1 MVRINLLPAE
11 IVERR
16 KYERF
21 YPYVFIAAAIL
32 FAVVI
37 IAWLGLQ
44 FLVSQR
50 VDSLQQTEETVI
62 QLQEQAAAFAIFQ
75 QQDEALK
82 ERQTVATK
90 ALEARVDMGTLMEE
104 ISLVLPEQV
113 WLDGLKLDE
122 AAGAVLVANAPND
135 GSNKMSNGY
144 KLAAATLIRLNSLK
158 VLFDVWMD
166 QAGSISTSFDRYQ
179 GEDAA
184 NPGAATDV
192 VKFTP
197 TAKISLPATTPAAP
211 VSAPATATGQ

>member
-32 FAVVI
+32 FAVVV

-62 QLQEQAAAFAIFQ
+62 QLQEQAAAYAIFQ

-82 ERQTVATK
+82 ERQAVASK

-113 WLDGLKLDE
+113 WLEGMKLDE
-122 AAGAVLVANAPND
+122 AAGATLIANAPND
-135 GSNKMSNGY
+135 GSNKMGNGY
-144 KLAAATLIRLNSLK
+144 KLAAATLVRLNSLK
-158 VLFDVWMD
+158 VLYDVWMD
-166 QAGSISTSFDRYQ
+166 LAANTAYEKYQ
-179 GEDAA
+179 GEDAVTT
-184 NPGAATDV
+184 GASSPV

-197 TAKISLPATTPAAP
+197 TAKISLPATSPAAP
-211 VSAPATATGQ
+211 VSVPATAPGQ